1 MVASEKVD
9 LEMRRISG
17 KLNEHFA
24 FLNANGAMIAYIV
37 YTLGLYVSD
46 FAWKITSTLDFCS
59 FCGFELPK
67 KLFEFNRL
75 IVIR

>member
-1 MVASEKVD
+1 MVASGKVD

-37 YTLGLYVSD
+37 YTLGIYVSD
-46 FAWKITSTLDFCS
+46 FVWKITVRLISAVFVVLDFLKNCS
-59 FCGFELPK
+59 
-67 KLFEFNRL
+67 NL
-75 IVIR
+75 ID